1 MNATGNGGDGSAST
15 GGKEKPFLHPEDRN
29 VSEVEFAVKEEKR
42 TALHRA
48 GRRIQIVWATS
59 IMSIATVAGVYIGWH
74 DHGIGGAIGLGI
86 AGLIIGGVLSAS
98 PSLLFSS
105 LS

>member
-1 MNATGNGGDGSAST
+1 MNATGNGGYGSAST
-15 GGKEKPFLHPEDRN
+15 GGEEKRFLHSEDRN
-29 VSEVEFAVKEEKR
+29 VSKVEFAVKEETR
-42 TALHRA
+42 TALDRA

-59 IMSIATVAGVYIGWH
+59 IMSIATIAGVYIGWH

-98 PSLLFSS
+98 PSLLLSS